1 VNKLVFKPVSLAA
14 GVAGGVIAGAVF
26 KQVWKRIAGEDDTP
40 NATDEERSWGE
51 ILAAA
56 AIQGA
61 IFALVKAAVDRGSA
75 EGVKKISGTWPA

>member
-1 VNKLVFKPVSLAA
+1 MNKLVFKPVSLAA

>member
-14 GVAGGVIAGAVF
+14 GVAGGVIAGALF

-75 EGVKKISGTWPA
+75 EGVKKISGAWPA

>member
-1 VNKLVFKPVSLAA
+1 VNKLVFKPLSLAA
-14 GVAGGVIAGAVF
+14 GVAGGVIAGALF

-40 NATDEERSWGE
+40 NATDEERGWGE

-75 EGVKKISGTWPA
+75 ESVKKISGTWPA

>member
-14 GVAGGVIAGAVF
+14 GVAGGVIAGAIF
-26 KQVWKRIAGEDDTP
+26 KQVWKRIAGEDETP
-40 NATDEERSWGE
+40 NATDEERSWAE

-75 EGVKKISGTWPA
+75 EGVRKISGTWPA